1 MVKSNKVKVN
11 CLKREEKM
19 KRIKRLLSCVLAV
32 GAIVSCMVF
41 SPSAA
46 TDDYAQVLR
55 TAGFPESYI
64 EPLCNLHDLH
74 PNWTFTVHNITDLS
88 GGKYTWDYVIGKE
101 IEDQSNNL
109 IDSYYTE
116 EGYRLGSDT
125 TADTGTSYYASKE
138 AVEFFMDPRNFLNED
153 NIFQF
158 TTFYYEDYMTVEATD
173 AVLVG
178 TFMHNAVIPDEGNTQ
193 TYAEYLVQIGK
204 EKNLSPFFLAAR
216 LRLEQGVSGNLLTKG
231 KVGTQLWTWYS
242 NGYTS
247 YDENGNY
254 IMAPSSGYTQ
264 AELLKYDGYYNYFNI
279 NAGGTGKFA
288 VYLGGAKE
296 AYDGGWN
303 TRKKAIAGGADT
315 INKKYVSDGQTS
327 PYYLK
332 YNVHPASSRNFWGQY
347 MQDITGAWNDGRS
360 IRTAMETADILDS
373 AHSFQIPVFSSMP
386 ATACPNPGT
395 AFGNSTFIVDL
406 DSPALD
412 GTANKPTLYSE
423 TINLNSTTEYALVGW
438 SVHSKSSYKFQYSV
452 DNGTWVDLNS
462 VARQDALNATGYTN
476 CNVNCGFSGTVKLS
490 ELSTGT
496 HQIVIRGKTTN
507 NGYYLVAR
515 IKLDIMKAPY
525 ESAVINGDYTL
536 DTASDVIVNIAAG
549 TSANTLLENV
559 YLKEGRV
566 KILAHDGTT
575 ATGKLASGYKLVTYY
590 GNEVKEE
597 YTLIVTGDVNGDG
610 IVNVKDLLVAD
621 AMKNRGVTEGYLR
634 AVDVDNDKSISAD
647 ELLKI
652 RNSIS

>member
-1 MVKSNKVKVN
+1 
-11 CLKREEKM
+11 M
-19 KRIKRLLSCVLAV
+19 KKTKRLLSCILIVCS
-32 GAIVSCMVF
+32 IVSCMVF
-41 SPSAA
+41 NPSAA
-46 TDDYAQVLR
+46 TDDYAQTLR
-55 TAGFPESYI
+55 SAGFPESYI
-64 EPLCNLHDLH
+64 ESLCNLHDLH

-88 GGKYTWDYVIGKE
+88 GGKYTWDYVISQE

-116 EGYRLGSDT
+116 AGYRLNGDT

-231 KVGTQLWTWYS
+231 AVGTQLWTWYS
-242 NGYTS
+242 NGYTG
-247 YDENGNY
+247 YDESGNY
-254 IMAPSSGYTQ
+254 ILAPSSGYTQ
-264 AELLKYDGYYNYFNI
+264 ADLLKYDGYYNYFNI

-288 VYLGGAKE
+288 VYLAGAKE

-315 INKKYVSDGQTS
+315 INRRYVTDGQTS

-332 YNVHPASSRNFWGQY
+332 YNVHPDSSRNFWGQY

-373 AHSFQIPVFSSMP
+373 AHNFQIPVFASMP

-412 GTANKPTLYSE
+412 GTTNTPTLYSE
-423 TINLNSTTEYALVGW
+423 TINLSETTEYALVGW

-452 DNGTWVDLNS
+452 DNGDWVDLNS
-462 VARQDALNATGYTN
+462 VARQDALNATGYTK
-476 CNVNCGFSGTVKLS
+476 CNVNCGFSGAVALS
-490 ELSTGT
+490 GLDEGN
-496 HQIVIRGKTTN
+496 HQIAIRGKTEN

-515 IKLDIMKAPY
+515 IKLEIMKVPY
-525 ESAVINGDYTL
+525 ENAVINGGYKL
-536 DTASDVIVNIAAG
+536 DSTDNVIVNIDAR
-549 TSANTLLENV
+549 TSVKTLLDNV
-559 YLKEGRV
+559 YLKEGSAKV
-566 KILAHDGTT
+566 LTSSGTT
-575 ATGKLASGYKLVTYY
+575 AAGKLMSGYKLVTYY

-597 YTLIVTGDVNGDG
+597 YTLIVTGDVDGDG
-610 IVNVKDLLVAD
+610 TVSVKDLLAAD
-621 AMKNRGVTEGYLR
+621 AIKTKGVTSGYLR
-634 AVDVDNDKSISAD
+634 AVDVNNDKTISAD

-652 RNSIS
+652 RNAIS